1 MLYKST
7 RGQIEKVSFQEV
19 LFSGLAPDG
28 GLYIP
33 EFLPG
38 PETFNVNSFRSKEY
52 DEIAQIVLKPFIG
65 NFFDDDQLCEITNK
79 AYSKFKSKNRC
90 ELVELSNYHMMLELF
105 HGPTYAFKDFAMQM
119 IAQMFQEALNKIKKS
134 INIIVATSGDTGAAA
149 VNAFSNLKNINL
161 FVLYPNDRL
170 FYELLYFFR
179 YFLVNL
185 MFRYFDFV
193 DH

>member
-7 RGQIEKVSFQEV
+7 RGLIEKVSFQEV
-19 LFSGLAPDG
+19 LFSWLAPDG

-65 NFFDDDQLCEITNK
+65 NFFDDDQLCEITKK

-90 ELVELSNYHMMLELF
+90 E
-105 HGPTYAFKDFAMQM
+105 
-119 IAQMFQEALNKIKKS
+119 
-134 INIIVATSGDTGAAA
+134 
-149 VNAFSNLKNINL
+149 
-161 FVLYPNDRL
+161 
-170 FYELLYFFR
+170 
-179 YFLVNL
+179 
-185 MFRYFDFV
+185 
-193 DH
+193 